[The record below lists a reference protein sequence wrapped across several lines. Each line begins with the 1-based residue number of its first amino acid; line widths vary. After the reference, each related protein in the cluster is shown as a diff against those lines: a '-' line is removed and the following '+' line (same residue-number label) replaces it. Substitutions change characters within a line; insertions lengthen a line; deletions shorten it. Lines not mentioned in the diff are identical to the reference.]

1 MGTTPDKST
10 APPAPAKPAN
20 AKAPDIA
27 TASVPDTLAALHVNP
42 DTGLTHAEVDT
53 GRKEHGY
60 NEVARKKGHPILKFL
75 GKFWG
80 ISAWM
85 LELIMVLSAVLGNY
99 ADLGVVGALLVINAV
114 LGFVQEQ
121 RAAGVVET
129 LRKRLQ
135 VSARVRRDSSWQV
148 IPARELVPGDIV
160 RVRPGDIIP
169 ADVKLLTGALSVDQ
183 SALTGESKDADKA
196 PGEVLSSGSVVRR
209 GEGNGV
215 VILTGAKTYFGRTTE
230 LVQEARPK
238 LHIEAVVTKIVRW
251 LFVIVGALLG
261 IVVVLSLIRGVS
273 LTEMVPL
280 MLVLL
285 MSAVPVAL
293 PVMFTVSMAVG
304 SKELA
309 KRGVLVTRLSA
320 AEDAATMDVL
330 CVDKTGTITMNK
342 LTVTGV
348 TPLEKATEA
357 DVLFAGALASQ
368 ESNQD
373 PIDLAFLAAAKEHHV
388 FDGLPAVTPI
398 SFAPFDAKSRRTE
411 AVVEQNGQR
420 LHVMK
425 GAVRTIA
432 EACGL
437 QPPAIEALDAR
448 VSAAAAKGYRTL
460 AVARGPEK
468 SAPVLV
474 GLVSLYD
481 PPRPDAKQLIATLH
495 DLGVPVK
502 MLTGDALPVA
512 LEIGQGVGLPN
523 IKRMVDLKTASAQ
536 ADNKTVDLF
545 AGADGLAEVFP
556 EDKYTVVKHLQA
568 AGHVTGMTGDGVND
582 APALRQAEVGI
593 AVSTATDV
601 AKGAASVVLTEAGLT
616 NIVALVEQ
624 GRTIYQR
631 ILTWVINKISRTIL
645 KAAFVAIAFVVTGKF
660 VVSAFA
666 MLLLVFMTDFAKISL
681 ATDNVRPSKNP
692 ETWNIGGFITVSV
705 VLGIAMVAET
715 LFLLW
720 IGWTRF
726 GLATNDNGLYTF
738 SFLLLLYFAVFSV
751 VSARERSWF
760 WSTLPSKTFMAA
772 LAADAIVGTILTFVG
787 LKGLMPVPWWQTL
800 AIFGYAMVSC
810 LVLNDAVKVA
820 MIKWRVPNAVAVK
833 AVDASPQIAKAEPK
847 AEAKIEPQPGA
858 KAETKPEAKAAPAAE
873 AKAEP
878 PPEAKAAPQPDAKAA
893 PAAEAKAEPAPKA
906 KAAPQSDAKAAPAAE
921 GKAEPAPEAKAAPQ
935 PDAKAAPPAEA
946 KAGPELDDNTDV
958 AKLMNT
964 TLGDVLL
971 AGVLKDPEG
980 AGRIIAEAITH
991 AETPIAAAKTPE
1003 GKVEPKSDTAAETKD
1018 ETKAKAPANLTSK
1031 SGK

>member
-1 MGTTPDKST
+1 MRTTAEQAGADSAPST
-10 APPAPAKPAN
+10 PTSSKF
-20 AKAPDIA
+20 PDIA
-27 TASVPDTLAALHVNP
+27 LASVPDTLATLHVSP
-42 DTGLTHAEVDT
+42 DTGLTRAEVDAR
-53 GRKEHGY
+53 RKQNGY
-60 NEVARKKGHPILKFL
+60 NEVAEKKPHPVVAFL

-80 ISAWM
+80 VSAWM
-85 LELIMVLSAVLGNY
+85 LELIMVLSAVLRNY
-99 ADLGVVGALLVINAV
+99 SDLVVVGALLIVNAV
-114 LGFVQEQ
+114 LSYMQEQ
-121 RAAGVVET
+121 RAAGVVAA

-135 VSARVRRDSSWQV
+135 VSARVRRDSGWQV
-148 IPARELVPGDIV
+148 IPARDLVPGDII
-160 RVRPGDIIP
+160 RVRSGDIVP
-169 ADVKLLTGALSVDQ
+169 ADIKLLTGSLSVDQ
-183 SALTGESKDADKA
+183 SALTGESKDSDKA

-215 VILTGAKTYFGRTTE
+215 VMLTGAKTYFGRTTE

-238 LHIEAVVTKIVRW
+238 LHIEAVVANIVRW
-251 LFVIVGALLG
+251 LFVIVGALLAV
-261 IVVVLSLIRGVS
+261 VVVLSVVRGAP
-273 LTEMVPL
+273 LMEMIPL

-320 AEDAATMDVL
+320 TEDAATMDVL

-348 TPLEKATEA
+348 IPLEKATEA
-357 DVLFAGALASQ
+357 EVLFAGALASQ
-368 ESNQD
+368 ESNHD
-373 PIDLAFLAAAKEHHV
+373 SIDIAFLAAANAHHV
-388 FDGLPAVTPI
+388 FDGVPAVTPV

-411 AVVEQNGQR
+411 AVVEQNGRR
-420 LHVMK
+420 LRVMK

-432 EACGL
+432 GACGL
-437 QPPAIEALDAR
+437 LTPAIEALEAR

-460 AVARGPEK
+460 AVASGPDGVT
-468 SAPVLV
+468 PVLV

-512 LEIGQGVGLPN
+512 LEIGAGVGLTN
-523 IKRMVDLKTASAQ
+523 IRRIADLKSASAQ
-536 ADNKTVDLF
+536 ARNKTVDLF
-545 AGADGLAEVFP
+545 AGADGFAEVYP
-556 EDKYTVVKHLQA
+556 EDKYIVVKHLQA

-616 NIVALVEQ
+616 NIVSLVEQ

-631 ILTWVINKISRTIL
+631 ILTWIINKISRTIL
-645 KAAFVAIAFVVTGKF
+645 KASFVAIAFVVTGKF

-666 MLLLVFMTDFAKISL
+666 MLLLVFLTDFAKISL
-681 ATDNVRPSKNP
+681 STDNVRPSKNP

-705 VLGIAMVAET
+705 VLGMAMVAET

-751 VSARERSWF
+751 VSARERRWF
-760 WSTLPSKTFMAA
+760 WATLPSRTFMSA
-772 LAADAIVGTILTFVG
+772 LAADAIIGTVLTFAG
-787 LKGLMPVPWWQTL
+787 LKSLVPLPWWQTL
-800 AIFGYAMVSC
+800 GIFGYSMVSC
-810 LVLNDAVKVA
+810 LVVNDAIKVA
-820 MIKWRVPNAVAVK
+820 MIKWRVPS
-833 AVDASPQIAKAEPK
+833 ASTERM
-847 AEAKIEPQPGA
+847 
-858 KAETKPEAKAAPAAE
+858 
-873 AKAEP
+873 
-878 PPEAKAAPQPDAKAA
+878 
-893 PAAEAKAEPAPKA
+893 
-906 KAAPQSDAKAAPAAE
+906 S
-921 GKAEPAPEAKAAPQ
+921 
-935 PDAKAAPPAEA
+935 
-946 KAGPELDDNTDV
+946 LD
-958 AKLMNT
+958 
-964 TLGDVLL
+964 
-971 AGVLKDPEG
+971 
-980 AGRIIAEAITH
+980 
-991 AETPIAAAKTPE
+991 
-1003 GKVEPKSDTAAETKD
+1003 
-1018 ETKAKAPANLTSK
+1018 
-1031 SGK
+1031 